1 MLTRFKKNW
10 IIGLIVGLSLLI
22 SLPTFAID
30 GAVLNPKEDV
40 YILQGDIGMSF
51 QNYVPLEARLDTAKK
66 GDVIRIITY
75 MNAGG
80 VSYIGFELAEHIMS
94 SKATVITE
102 AQVWTASAAL
112 DVLFA
117 GDYVIIHKIPANPV
131 DEKDSIG
138 VAHLSFLPVG
148 ENKLRTEASIAADIK
163 AMQFYRHF
171 LSGAEWYR
179 VTQGEDVY
187 LYGTKLCANSKFKV
201 KETTTYCIIKG
212 VTKK

>member
-10 IIGLIVGLSLLI
+10 IIGLIAGLSLLL

-66 GDVIRIITY
+66 GDIIRIVTY
-75 MNAGG
+75 KNAGG
-80 VSYIGFELAEHIMS
+80 VHYTGLELSEHIMS

-102 AQVWTASAAL
+102 ARVWTASAAL
-112 DVLFA
+112 HVLFS
-117 GDYVIIHKIPANPV
+117 GDYVIIHKTPANPI
-131 DEKDSIG
+131 DEKDSMG

-148 ENKLRTEASIAADIK
+148 ENKLRTEASIAEDIK
-163 AMQFYRHF
+163 ALQFYRHF
-171 LSGAEWYR
+171 LSDMEWYR
-179 VTQGEDVY
+179 VTKGRDVY

-201 KETTTYCIIKG
+201 KETAEYCIIKG
-212 VTKK
+212 VK